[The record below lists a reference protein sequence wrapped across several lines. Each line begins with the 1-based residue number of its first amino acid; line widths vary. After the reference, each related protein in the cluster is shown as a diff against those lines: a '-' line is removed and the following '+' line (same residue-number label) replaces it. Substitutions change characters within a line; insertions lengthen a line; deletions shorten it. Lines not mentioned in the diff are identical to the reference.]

1 MPTGYTA
8 GVADGSVTEFKDYA
22 LMCARNFGALILLRD
37 EPLSPEIPVFE
48 PSTFSRDRLEKAKQ
62 ELSAWQVMT
71 EVQRREVY
79 SQAMQAKR
87 EANERIR
94 DRNATTRR
102 RYCAMLEKARQF
114 RSPSREHDN
123 YAKFL
128 VSQLEESI
136 SWDCDNML
144 EDDEVPFDVWM
155 QLYEKDL
162 LWSIEYHTKQ
172 WKEEQDRTA
181 CRNEWV
187 RQLREAIELVK

>member
-1 MPTGYTA
+1 MPTEYTA

-37 EPLSPEIPVFE
+37 ESLSPEIPVFE
-48 PSTFSRDRLEKAKQ
+48 PSTFSRDHLEEAKQ

-87 EANERIR
+87 EANKRIR

-102 RYCAMLEKARQF
+102 RYCDMLEKARQF

-144 EDDEVPFDVWM
+144 EDDEVPFDDWM
-155 QLYEKDL
+155 LSHEKHL

-181 CRNEWV
+181 SRNEWV